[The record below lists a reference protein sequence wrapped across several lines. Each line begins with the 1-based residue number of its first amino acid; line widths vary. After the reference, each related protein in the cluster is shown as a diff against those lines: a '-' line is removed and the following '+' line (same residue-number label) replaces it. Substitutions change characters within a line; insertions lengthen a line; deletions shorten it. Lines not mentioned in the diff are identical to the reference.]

1 MIFWGV
7 FPTDPGIKLRSPALQ
22 TDSLLS
28 EPPGKPTTIL
38 HNPQSA
44 DSVDAELWIQRAY
57 CKVIGGVLTPTLFKS
72 TVL

>member
-22 TDSLLS
+22 TDSLPS

-38 HNPQSA
+38 RDPRLA
-44 DSVDAELWIQRAY
+44 DSVDAELWIQKAY
-57 CKVIGGVLTPTLFKS
+57 CKVIGRVWTPTLFKS